1 MPSHDVVIIGGG
13 PTGLAA
19 ARRLAERGIEDVVVL
34 EREAEAG
41 GIPRHCGHL
50 GFGWQSHRRLWSGPR
65 FAAQLRRDTA
75 GIDLHTGTTVLELGR
90 GGALRIRNAN
100 GLGEIK
106 GRAVLIATGTRETP
120 RAARLIGGTRP
131 QGVMTT
137 GALQQFVY
145 LQHLKPF
152 ARPVIVGSEWVS
164 FSALFTCRHLGI
176 KPVAIIEENA
186 RTTAP
191 RGSGL
196 VARFFF
202 GVPVLTGTRLTA
214 IEGGAQVEAIGIEG
228 RGRRERIACDGVIF
242 TGRFRPESALY
253 AAGAIASRDHA
264 PIIDGQFRCS
274 DPAYF
279 AAGNVLLPLKSSGAC
294 WRQGIAAA
302 DAIAG
307 SLR

>member
-1 MPSHDVVIIGGG
+1 MPSHEVVIVGGG
-13 PTGLAA
+13 PAGLAA
-19 ARRLAERGIEDVVVL
+19 ARRLAEHGIGDVVVL

-65 FAAQLRRDTA
+65 FAAELCRDAA
-75 GIDLHTGTTVLELGR
+75 GIDVRTGATVLELGK
-90 GGALRIRNAN
+90 GGVLRIRDAK
-100 GLGEIK
+100 GVSEIRA
-106 GRAVLIATGTRETP
+106 RAVLIATGTRETP

-131 QGVMTT
+131 PGVMTT

-164 FSALFTCRHLGI
+164 FSALLTCRHLGI
-176 KPVAIIEENA
+176 RPVAIIEENA

-196 VARFFF
+196 AARLAF

-214 IEGGAQVEAIGIEG
+214 IEGAEQVEAVGIERQG
-228 RGRRERIACDGVIF
+228 RPERIACDGVIF
-242 TGRFRPESALY
+242 TGRFRPENALY
-253 AAGAIASRDHA
+253 AAGAIDSRDHA
-264 PIIDGQFRCS
+264 PLIDGQFRCS

-279 AAGNVLLPLKSSGAC
+279 AAGNVLNPLKSSGAC

-307 SLR
+307 SLQ

>member
-1 MPSHDVVIIGGG
+1 MPSHEVVIIGGG

-19 ARRLAERGIEDVVVL
+19 ARRLADCGIKDVVVL

-65 FAAQLRRDTA
+65 FAAAMRRDA
-75 GIDLHTGTTVLELGR
+75 AQLDVRTGTTVLELGK
-90 GGALRIRNAN
+90 GGTLRIRDAK
-100 GLGEIK
+100 GLGEIAA
-106 GRAVLIATGTRETP
+106 RAVLIATGTRETP

-145 LQHLKPF
+145 LQGLKPF
-152 ARPVIVGSEWVS
+152 ARPAIAGSEWVS
-164 FSALFTCRHLGI
+164 FSVLLACRHLGI
-176 KPVAIIEENA
+176 APVAIIEENA

-191 RGSGL
+191 RGAGL
-196 VARFFF
+196 VARLAF
-202 GVPVLTGTRLTA
+202 GVPVLTGTRLIA
-214 IEGGAQVEAIGIEG
+214 IEGYSQVEAVSIERHG
-228 RGRRERIACDGVIF
+228 RPERIACDGVIF
-242 TGRFRPESALY
+242 TGRFRPESALF
-253 AAGAIASRDHA
+253 AAGPIDSRDHA
-264 PIIDGQFRCS
+264 PVIDGQFRCS

-279 AAGNVLLPLKSSGAC
+279 AAGNVLNPLKSSGAC
-294 WRQGIAAA
+294 WQQGVAVA
-302 DAIAG
+302 DCIAG